1 MPPDWKEGVKS
12 RNCYDRS
19 IPRAKL
25 GAAELAKVWIPRT
38 KGNLASSLLIALK
51 SEPAKH
57 YPNFGKLAKKLASFL

>member
-1 MPPDWKEGVKS
+1 MGIKIVPFFHLQYKS
-12 RNCYDRS
+12 
-19 IPRAKL
+19 